1 MGKKKAYRDFKK
13 AASLLPLVFTNTHEV
28 HLYTG
33 AELIEQEIKKEGEVD
48 PKKMYK
54 YSYPVQIAANH
65 ENRLK
70 RAYSKGGMKAVNEYI
85 EQVNRATKPSERK
98 KQSEPTL

>member
-13 AASLLPLVFTNTHEV
+13 VASLLPLVFTNTHEV
-28 HLYTG
+28 HFYTG
-33 AELIEQEIKKEGEVD
+33 AELIKQEIKKEGEVE
-48 PKKMYK
+48 PEKMYK

-70 RAYSKGGMKAVNEYI
+70 RAYVKGGMQAVNDYIKEVNKAVVAKNKTE
-85 EQVNRATKPSERK
+85 S
-98 KQSEPTL
+98 L